1 MKRFRGTKGII
12 LLAVLVVM
20 MVGYYHYLSNKRA
33 TSVKE
38 ETRSEYEIMTP
49 VQEVLSRN
57 LETNYPPTPR
67 EVVRY
72 FSEISQCFYNE
83 DYSEEQLYQMAMK
96 IREIYD
102 DELVAN
108 QTEEDYLIQLKAD
121 IAEYKE
127 KNRTIAGFSMS
138 STMDVEIYE
147 MEGHEWAKLHC
158 IYNIKESVLIN
169 SDMLFLL
176 RRDADGHY
184 KIFGWQLQENPTGDE
199 ASVTMDQQ

>member
-1 MKRFRGTKGII
+1 
-12 LLAVLVVM
+12 
-20 MVGYYHYLSNKRA
+20 
-33 TSVKE
+33 
-38 ETRSEYEIMTP
+38 MTP

-147 MEGHEWAKLHC
+147 MEGYEWAKLHC